1 MSLSAEEEAQ
11 IIHALTTIDWTEDA
25 YSAAIS
31 IIGAALKCS
40 DAHAR
45 RVLEDIY
52 IKKQLLRC
60 ESNTG
65 VIHEPGQPFRTKW
78 KWFQE

>member
-1 MSLSAEEEAQ
+1 MSLSAAEEAQ
-11 IIHALTTIDWTEDA
+11 IIDALTTIDWTEDA
-25 YSAAIS
+25 YTAAIS
-31 IIGAALKCS
+31 VIEAALKCS

-60 ESNTG
+60 QSDTG
-65 VIHEPGQPFRTKW
+65 TIHQPGQPFPKW
-78 KWFQE
+78 KWFEK